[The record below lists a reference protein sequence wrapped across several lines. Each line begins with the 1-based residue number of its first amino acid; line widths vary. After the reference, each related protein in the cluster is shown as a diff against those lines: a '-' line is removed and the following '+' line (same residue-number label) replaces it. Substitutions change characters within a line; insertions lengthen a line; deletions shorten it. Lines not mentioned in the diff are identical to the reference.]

1 MPTETS
7 TNITSR
13 PTGSALPATPG
24 GRTLLVATDDT
35 PASDP
40 ALRLAL
46 ALADEGVHVEVINVV
61 DTRPMPIPPPLDMA
75 IAFSDAVGGDA
86 FRAGREKDLRQRVS
100 AALNRP
106 VDWPV
111 RVALGTPANAI
122 IRQAKRIHA
131 DFILLGL
138 RRHNVVERVAMDET
152 TEHVMRTASCPVLA
166 VAPTLGGL
174 PRRAMVAVDF
184 SQASLE
190 AARAADRLVGPDG
203 TLVLA
208 YVTPTAMSVADE
220 GERVI
225 HELGVTSAF
234 VWFRGELARAPGAPG
249 APVEQITLA
258 RGTTERVAEV
268 LMSYADGASID
279 VIALGSRRHG
289 RIERW
294 MLGSVTTDIV
304 RKGSRSMLVVPPNDR
319 TSP

>member
-1 MPTETS
+1 MKTMLTTPSAIATD
-7 TNITSR
+7 R
-13 PTGSALPATPG
+13 PSGGAVMMSPG
-24 GRTLLVATDDT
+24 GYTLLVATDDT
-35 PASDP
+35 SGSVPAM
-40 ALRLAL
+40 RLAL
-46 ALADEGVHVEVINVV
+46 ALADEGAHVEAINVV
-61 DTRPMPIPPPLDMA
+61 DTRPMPIPAPIDMA
-75 IAFSDAVGGDA
+75 IALGDAVAGDT
-86 FRAGREKDLRQRVS
+86 FRVAREEDLRAQLS
-100 AALNRP
+100 AALDRP

-122 IRQAKRIHA
+122 IREAERIHA

-138 RRHNVVERVAMDET
+138 RHHNVVERVAMDET
-152 TEHVMRTASCPVLA
+152 TEHVMRAANCPVLA
-166 VAPTLGGL
+166 VASTLGGL
-174 PRRAMVAVDF
+174 PRRALVAVDF
-184 SQASLE
+184 SQASLD
-190 AARAADRLVGPDG
+190 AARAADRLVGPAG

-208 YVTPTAMSVADE
+208 YVGPTTMSISDD

-234 VWFRGELARAPGAPG
+234 VWFRGELGRAAG

-258 RGTTERVAEV
+258 RGTTEPVAEV
-268 LMSYADGASID
+268 LMNYADGARID